1 MTNNISI
8 GDVRVEKLVV
18 TSPRGSLTLTTSFV
32 SASIYKSIFTPGI
45 VCDITVLDSED
56 IVGNLRILGD
66 ELVEF
71 NMISPSDA
79 KVNYRFALYER
90 GEGQQLPNQRAKTYV
105 LKCVSIEAMTQ
116 NNTIQKGYEN
126 VLNSEM
132 VEDIVK
138 TYMRS
143 DKQIITERTRSPQ
156 RLLIANLS
164 SFRAINLIKSR
175 SISVENQSSS
185 YVFFETRNGDKQIYK
200 FVTIENLFATN
211 IVKSFIQ
218 SSVINTDALSPDQD
232 RNILS
237 YEAPVALSA
246 LDRINYGGPTR
257 VTIFNFTTQEYN
269 IRDIHA
275 SDNSFKDGST
285 NARGTDVSSTFRNR
299 YLDSAKIPPQVYI
312 PIDNAERPETYI
324 PEGAPGLQAYI
335 ALLLQNALKIR
346 VPGDF
351 ILTSGSTINCT
362 FPNNSA
368 STGNPVED
376 PMLSGKF
383 LISRIHHKIGL
394 VQEKPRYTC
403 IIECLKGRYREG

>member
-1 MTNNISI
+1 MGNNISI
-8 GDVRVEKLVV
+8 GDVRVEKLVI

-32 SASIYKSIFTPGI
+32 SASIYESIFTPGI
-45 VCDITVLDSED
+45 VCDITVLDSQD

-71 NMISPSDA
+71 NMISPSDV
-79 KVNYRFALYER
+79 KVNYKFALYER

-105 LKCVSIEAMTQ
+105 LKCVSNEAMIQ

-156 RLLIANLS
+156 RLLIANLNP
-164 SFRAINLIKSR
+164 FKAINLIKSR

-185 YVFFETRNGDKQIYK
+185 YVFFETRDGDKQIYK

-218 SSVINTDALSPDQD
+218 SSAININALSPDQD

-237 YEAPVALSA
+237 YQAPVALSA

-257 VTIFNFTTQEYN
+257 VTTFNFTTQEYK
-269 IRDIHA
+269 IRDDHA
-275 SDNSFKDGST
+275 SDTIFKDGSNNT
-285 NARGTDVSSTFRNR
+285 TGTDISSTFRNR
-299 YLDSAKIPPQVYI
+299 YLTPKIPPQSFI
-312 PIDNAERPETYI
+312 PVDNSQRPETYI
-324 PEGAPGLQAYI
+324 AEGTPNLQAYI
-335 ALLLQNALKIR
+335 ALLLQNSLKIR

-351 ILTSGSTINCT
+351 ILAPGVTINCT

-368 STGNPVED
+368 TTGNVTED
-376 PMLSGKF
+376 PLLSGKF

-403 IIECLKGRYREG
+403 IVECLKGRYREG

>member
-1 MTNNISI
+1 MGNNISI
-8 GDVRVEKLVV
+8 GDVRVEKLVI

-32 SASIYKSIFTPGI
+32 SASIYESIFTPGI

-56 IVGNLRILGD
+56 IVGNMRILGD

-71 NMISPSDA
+71 NMISPSDV
-79 KVNYRFALYER
+79 KVNYKFALYER

-105 LKCVSIEAMTQ
+105 LKCVSFEAMIQ
-116 NNTIQKGYEN
+116 NNNIQKGYEN

-138 TYMRS
+138 TYLRT

-156 RLLIANLS
+156 RLLIANLNP
-164 SFRAINLIKSR
+164 FKAINLIKSR

-185 YVFFETRNGDKQIYK
+185 YVFFETRDGDKQIYK

-218 SSVINTDALSPDQD
+218 SSAININALSPDQD

-237 YEAPVALSA
+237 YRAPVALSA

-257 VTIFNFTTQEYN
+257 VTTFNFTTQEYK
-269 IRDIHA
+269 IRDEHA
-275 SDNSFKDGST
+275 SDTIFKDGSNNT
-285 NARGTDVSSTFRNR
+285 TGTDISSTFRNR
-299 YLDSAKIPPQVYI
+299 YLTPRIPPQVYI
-312 PIDNAERPETYI
+312 PVDNAERPETYI

-335 ALLLQNALKIR
+335 ALLLQNALKIT

-351 ILTSGSTINCT
+351 ILTPGSTINCT

-368 STGNPVED
+368 TTGNVVED

-403 IIECLKGRYREG
+403 IVECLKGRYREG

>member
-1 MTNNISI
+1 MGNNISI
-8 GDVRVEKLVV
+8 GDVRVEKLVI

-32 SASIYKSIFTPGI
+32 SASIYESIFTPGI
-45 VCDITVLDSED
+45 VCDITVLDSQD

-71 NMISPSDA
+71 NMISPSDV
-79 KVNYRFALYER
+79 KVNYKFALYER

-105 LKCVSIEAMTQ
+105 LKCVSNEAMIQ

-156 RLLIANLS
+156 RLLIANLNP
-164 SFRAINLIKSR
+164 FKAINLIKSR

-185 YVFFETRNGDKQIYK
+185 YVFFETRDGDKQIYK

-218 SSVINTDALSPDQD
+218 SSAININALSPDQD

-237 YEAPVALSA
+237 YQAPVALSA

-257 VTIFNFTTQEYN
+257 VTTFNFTTQEYK
-269 IRDIHA
+269 IRDDHA
-275 SDNSFKDGST
+275 SDTIFKDGSNNT
-285 NARGTDVSSTFRNR
+285 TGTDISSTFRNR
-299 YLDSAKIPPQVYI
+299 YLTPKIPPQSFI
-312 PIDNAERPETYI
+312 PVDNSQRPVTYI
-324 PEGAPGLQAYI
+324 AEGTPNLQAYI
-335 ALLLQNALKIR
+335 ALLLQNSLRIR

-351 ILTSGSTINCT
+351 ILAPGVTINCT

-368 STGNPVED
+368 TTGNVTED
-376 PMLSGKF
+376 PLLSGKF

-403 IIECLKGRYREG
+403 IVECLKGRYREG

>member
-1 MTNNISI
+1 MGNNISI
-8 GDVRVEKLVV
+8 GDVRVERLIL

-32 SASIYKSIFTPGI
+32 SASIYESIFTPGI
-45 VCDITVLDSED
+45 VCDITVLDSQD
-56 IVGNLRILGD
+56 IVGTLRLLGD
-66 ELVEF
+66 ELIEF
-71 NMISPSDA
+71 NMISPSDERA
-79 KVNYRFALYER
+79 NYKFALYER

-105 LKCVSIEAMTQ
+105 LKCVSIEAMIQ

-132 VEDIVK
+132 IEDIVK

-156 RLLIANLS
+156 RLLIANLNP
-164 SFRAINLIKSR
+164 FRAINLIKSR

-200 FVTIENLFATN
+200 FVTIENLFNTN
-211 IVKSFIQ
+211 VVKSFLQ
-218 SSVINTDALSPDQD
+218 SSAININALSPDQD

-257 VTIFNFTTQEYN
+257 VTTFNFTTQEYN
-269 IRDIHA
+269 IRDDHA
-275 SDNSFKDGST
+275 NDALFKDGST
-285 NARGTDVSSTFRNR
+285 NAKGTDVSSTFRNR
-299 YLDSAKIPPQVYI
+299 YLNPKIPPQVYI
-312 PIDNAERPETYI
+312 PVDNAERPATYI
-324 PEGAPGLQAYI
+324 PEGSPGLQAYI

-351 ILTSGSTINCT
+351 ILAPGVTINCT

-368 STGNPVED
+368 TTGNPVED

-394 VQEKPRYTC
+394 VAEKPRYTC
-403 IIECLKGRYREG
+403 IVECLKGRYREG